1 MHVLNHGMSNIP
13 PYLPT
18 DHTLYERRDLAGVII
33 DDILD
38 IITSKKSL
46 PLTAA
51 RRPSVSVSVREHNGS
66 ISISTSLPQI
76 SKGQDTTTVTVTATD
91 THSDTG
97 VVLITQYFRNS
108 SPDSPQQRDMDKVLG
123 INIGNSYISL
133 IILLTEELLNLPGTV
148 RTYTNTN
155 KHTHSL

>member
-13 PYLPT
+13 PYLHT

-33 DDILD
+33 DDILG
-38 IITSKKSL
+38 IVTSKKSL

-51 RRPSVSVSVREHNGS
+51 RRPIVSVRKHNSS
-66 ISISTSLPQI
+66 ISVSTSLPQI
-76 SKGQDTTTVTVTATD
+76 SIEQDTITATDTD

-123 INIGNSYISL
+123 INMGNSYISL

-148 RTYTNTN
+148 HTYTNTK

>member
-13 PYLPT
+13 PYFHT

-51 RRPSVSVSVREHNGS
+51 RRPIVSVRKHNGS
-66 ISISTSLPQI
+66 ISVSTSLPQI
-76 SKGQDTTTVTVTATD
+76 SIGQDTITATDADTD